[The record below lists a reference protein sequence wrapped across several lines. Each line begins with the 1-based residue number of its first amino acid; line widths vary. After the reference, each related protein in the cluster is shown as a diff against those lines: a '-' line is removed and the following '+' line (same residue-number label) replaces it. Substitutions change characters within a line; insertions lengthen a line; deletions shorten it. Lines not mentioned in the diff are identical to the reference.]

1 MRKTIAVRLSE
12 SLQTALYY
20 YLTVTISMDKTSKLL
35 EALNNQ
41 SGARYK
47 VSVNDFIVK
56 AVSQALKEMPETHSA

>member
-20 YLTVTISMDKTSKLL
+20 YLTVTISMDKTSKLR